1 MSAQTKA
8 SEHWEFSQ
16 RLARIEELRQVAL
29 DYSYPAG
36 QAQVGMQMAMSE
48 IPWLL
53 NYIEQLKGQI
63 NDLNHQAAA

>member
-8 SEHWEFSQ
+8 SEHWETSQ
-16 RLARIEELRQVAL
+16 RIARIEELRLVAM

-36 QAQVGMQMAMSE
+36 QAQVGLQMAMSE

-53 NYIEQLKGQI
+53 NYIEYLKGQI
-63 NDLNHQAAA
+63 NDLNQAAA

>member
-8 SEHWEFSQ
+8 SEHWETSQ
-16 RLARIEELRQVAL
+16 RIERIKSLREVAM

-36 QAQVGMQMAMSE
+36 QVQVGIQLAVVE

-53 NYIEQLKGQI
+53 DYIEHLKEQI
-63 NDLNHQAAA
+63 NDRDQAAA